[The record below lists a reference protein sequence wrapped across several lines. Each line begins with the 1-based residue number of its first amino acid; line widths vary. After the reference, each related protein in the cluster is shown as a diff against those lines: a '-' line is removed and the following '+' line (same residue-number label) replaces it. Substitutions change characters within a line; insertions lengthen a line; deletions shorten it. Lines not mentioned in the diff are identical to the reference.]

1 MLFQHRLDRARDLQ
15 RRQRGLDKEH
25 ANEEA
30 EDLRETP
37 ALHEEME
44 KGDLPAMLLAGFLT
58 VFLPAVAV
66 LGLVVG
72 VACLLFGLH

>member
-15 RRQRGLDKEH
+15 RRQRGLDKEPV
-25 ANEEA
+25 ELEA

>member
-15 RRQRGLDKEH
+15 RRQRGLDKEP

-72 VACLLFGLH
+72 VACLLFGFH

>member
-1 MLFQHRLDRARDLQ
+1 MLFQHRLDRARDWQ
-15 RRQRGLDKEH
+15 RRQRGLDKEP
-25 ANEEA
+25 EELEG

>member
-15 RRQRGLDKEH
+15 RRQRGLDKEP
-25 ANEEA
+25 AEPEA

-72 VACLLFGLH
+72 VACLLFGFH

>member
-15 RRQRGLDKEH
+15 RRQRGLDKEP
-25 ANEEA
+25 AELEA

-72 VACLLFGLH
+72 AAFLLFGLH